1 MCNNIGYA
9 GEDVVLEVG
18 CCGGTTTSIIG
29 KHCRLVVGI
38 DQTAAEI
45 AIANRRFAL
54 PGKVRFEVM
63 DAFDMAAV
71 LRLQKDIGCQFT
83 KVFID
88 INGSRDIGTI
98 CDCMD
103 KIQKV
108 LRPELVVVKSVKLR
122 TLLYQCTA
130 WDARGTE
137 SLADEERDTATCT
150 RSANRTSRDAS
161 LHVVGGRKDGSAG
174 VDQGLVAETGGRY
187 LWTTAGCRDEG
198 IPVGHTRYSWGAGDE
213 TRSIWQVFHGGCS
226 GLPVGHTR
234 YSWWGAR
241 EDSRVGSG
249 RREDSRVGSGSDV
262 GSTSMVSLQPAP
274 PLGSGAPPSP
284 RAPPSGAGT
293 L

>member
-1 MCNNIGYA
+1 M
-9 GEDVVLEVG
+9 VLEVG

-137 SLADEERDTATCT
+137 SLAGEEREEERKEA
-150 RSANRTSRDAS
+150 
-161 LHVVGGRKDGSAG
+161 VGRRR
-174 VDQGLVAETGGRY
+174 VQ
-187 LWTTAGCRDEG
+187 
-198 IPVGHTRYSWGAGDE
+198 AGD
-213 TRSIWQVFHGGCS
+213 
-226 GLPVGHTR
+226 
-234 YSWWGAR
+234 
-241 EDSRVGSG
+241 
-249 RREDSRVGSGSDV
+249 RREDILNHLTALVR
-262 GSTSMVSLQPAP
+262 PASKLVDIGEG
-274 PLGSGAPPSP
+274 LGEGGGVDTG
-284 RAPPSGAGT
+284 GAGGAHRGGVVLDELLDEGHDRAT
-293 L
+293 RAHHGRLRGAWVVLHRLRPLRDELVVIGPELNE